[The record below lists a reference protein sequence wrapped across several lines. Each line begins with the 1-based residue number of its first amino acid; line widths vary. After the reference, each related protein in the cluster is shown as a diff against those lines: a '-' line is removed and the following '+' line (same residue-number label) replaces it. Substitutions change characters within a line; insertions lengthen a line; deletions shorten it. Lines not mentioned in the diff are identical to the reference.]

1 MKQLANKHVLLC
13 VTGGIAAY
21 KAAEII
27 RLFKTSGSNVRVLMT
42 SAAKEFITPLT
53 MQALSGNQ
61 VHTDLLDTDAEAAM
75 GHIEL
80 AKWSDI
86 VLIAPCSAN
95 SIARLASGKGDDLMT
110 AVCLAAECKIYFAP
124 AMNQAMWSDSR
135 TQNNHKKLLE
145 NKFIPIGPNSG
156 EQACGDEG
164 YGRMS
169 EPQEIVNNIASG
181 FSEGLLAGKK
191 ILITAGPTREKID
204 PVRFI
209 SNRSSGKMGFSI
221 AEAARDEG
229 GLVSLISGP
238 VSLETPNEIK
248 RINVES
254 ADEMLSEVD
263 KVINDFDLFISTA
276 AVSDYKPEEYEVQKI
291 KKEKNTDNLNLELI
305 TNKDILKH
313 VSKDKGDLKVIGFAA
328 ETQNIIENAK
338 RKLNEK
344 NLDLII
350 ANDVSDPSIGF
361 DSDDKMS
368 EGEVGR
374 VGVPI
379 STLDN
384 IESLFQGIPLE
395 KVSTSMTINS
405 TAAILLSF
413 YIVNAEKTGVP
424 LNKLRG
430 TIQNDILKEFA
441 ARGTY
446 IYPPKPSMRIV
457 TNILEFCDQNLPKWN
472 PISISGYHIREAGS
486 TVEQELAFTFA
497 NGIAYVENAI
507 KEGLDPNKLGKTIS
521 FFFNSHNGFIEEIS
535 KFRAARKMWATIM
548 KERFGVTDDKAM
560 MCRFHTQTGGST
572 LTSEQPDNNI
582 VRTTIQ
588 ALSAVLGGTQSL
600 HTNSFDEALSLPSD
614 DSAKL
619 ALRTQQNIAQD
630 TNIPN

>member
-291 KKEKNTDNLNLELI
+291 KKEKNTDNFNLELI

-361 DSDDKMS
+361 DSD
-368 EGEVGR
+368 ENEVYLITDEIEKKIDR
-374 VGVPI
+374 VSKKKLSRSI
-379 STLDN
+379 
-384 IESLFQGIPLE
+384 IEFI
-395 KVSTSMTINS
+395 
-405 TAAILLSF
+405 
-413 YIVNAEKTGVP
+413 
-424 LNKLRG
+424 
-430 TIQNDILKEFA
+430 
-441 ARGTY
+441 
-446 IYPPKPSMRIV
+446 
-457 TNILEFCDQNLPKWN
+457 
-472 PISISGYHIREAGS
+472 
-486 TVEQELAFTFA
+486 A
-497 NGIAYVENAI
+497 NY
-507 KEGLDPNKLGKTIS
+507 L
-521 FFFNSHNGFIEEIS
+521 
-535 KFRAARKMWATIM
+535 
-548 KERFGVTDDKAM
+548 
-560 MCRFHTQTGGST
+560 
-572 LTSEQPDNNI
+572 
-582 VRTTIQ
+582 
-588 ALSAVLGGTQSL
+588 
-600 HTNSFDEALSLPSD
+600 
-614 DSAKL
+614 
-619 ALRTQQNIAQD
+619 
-630 TNIPN
+630 

>member
-229 GLVSLISGP
+229 GIVSLISGP
-238 VSLETPNEIK
+238 VSLETPDEIK

-263 KVINDFDLFISTA
+263 KIINDFDLFISTA

-361 DSDDKMS
+361 DSD
-368 EGEVGR
+368 ENEVYLITDEIEKKIDR
-374 VGVPI
+374 VSKKKLSRSI
-379 STLDN
+379 
-384 IESLFQGIPLE
+384 IEFI
-395 KVSTSMTINS
+395 
-405 TAAILLSF
+405 
-413 YIVNAEKTGVP
+413 
-424 LNKLRG
+424 
-430 TIQNDILKEFA
+430 
-441 ARGTY
+441 
-446 IYPPKPSMRIV
+446 
-457 TNILEFCDQNLPKWN
+457 
-472 PISISGYHIREAGS
+472 
-486 TVEQELAFTFA
+486 A
-497 NGIAYVENAI
+497 NY
-507 KEGLDPNKLGKTIS
+507 L
-521 FFFNSHNGFIEEIS
+521 
-535 KFRAARKMWATIM
+535 
-548 KERFGVTDDKAM
+548 
-560 MCRFHTQTGGST
+560 
-572 LTSEQPDNNI
+572 
-582 VRTTIQ
+582 
-588 ALSAVLGGTQSL
+588 
-600 HTNSFDEALSLPSD
+600 
-614 DSAKL
+614 
-619 ALRTQQNIAQD
+619 
-630 TNIPN
+630 

>member
-86 VLIAPCSAN
+86 ILIAPCSAN

-361 DSDDKMS
+361 DSD
-368 EGEVGR
+368 ENEVYLITDEIEKKIDR
-374 VGVPI
+374 VSKKKLSRSI
-379 STLDN
+379 
-384 IESLFQGIPLE
+384 IEFI
-395 KVSTSMTINS
+395 
-405 TAAILLSF
+405 
-413 YIVNAEKTGVP
+413 
-424 LNKLRG
+424 
-430 TIQNDILKEFA
+430 
-441 ARGTY
+441 
-446 IYPPKPSMRIV
+446 
-457 TNILEFCDQNLPKWN
+457 
-472 PISISGYHIREAGS
+472 
-486 TVEQELAFTFA
+486 A
-497 NGIAYVENAI
+497 NY
-507 KEGLDPNKLGKTIS
+507 L
-521 FFFNSHNGFIEEIS
+521 
-535 KFRAARKMWATIM
+535 
-548 KERFGVTDDKAM
+548 
-560 MCRFHTQTGGST
+560 
-572 LTSEQPDNNI
+572 
-582 VRTTIQ
+582 
-588 ALSAVLGGTQSL
+588 
-600 HTNSFDEALSLPSD
+600 
-614 DSAKL
+614 
-619 ALRTQQNIAQD
+619 
-630 TNIPN
+630 

>member
-95 SIARLASGKGDDLMT
+95 SIARLASGEGDDLMT

-124 AMNQAMWSDSR
+124 AMNQAMWSDLR

-169 EPQEIVNNIASG
+169 EPKEIVNNIASG

-313 VSKDKGDLKVIGFAA
+313 VSKDKGDMKVIGFAA

-361 DSDDKMS
+361 DSD
-368 EGEVGR
+368 ENEVYLITDEIEKKIDR
-374 VGVPI
+374 VSKKKLSRSI
-379 STLDN
+379 
-384 IESLFQGIPLE
+384 IEFI
-395 KVSTSMTINS
+395 
-405 TAAILLSF
+405 
-413 YIVNAEKTGVP
+413 
-424 LNKLRG
+424 
-430 TIQNDILKEFA
+430 
-441 ARGTY
+441 
-446 IYPPKPSMRIV
+446 
-457 TNILEFCDQNLPKWN
+457 
-472 PISISGYHIREAGS
+472 
-486 TVEQELAFTFA
+486 A
-497 NGIAYVENAI
+497 NY
-507 KEGLDPNKLGKTIS
+507 L
-521 FFFNSHNGFIEEIS
+521 
-535 KFRAARKMWATIM
+535 
-548 KERFGVTDDKAM
+548 
-560 MCRFHTQTGGST
+560 
-572 LTSEQPDNNI
+572 
-582 VRTTIQ
+582 
-588 ALSAVLGGTQSL
+588 
-600 HTNSFDEALSLPSD
+600 
-614 DSAKL
+614 
-619 ALRTQQNIAQD
+619 
-630 TNIPN
+630 

>member
-169 EPQEIVNNIASG
+169 EPQEIVNNVASG

-361 DSDDKMS
+361 DSD
-368 EGEVGR
+368 ENEVYLITDEIEKKIDR
-374 VGVPI
+374 VSKKKLSRSI
-379 STLDN
+379 
-384 IESLFQGIPLE
+384 IEFI
-395 KVSTSMTINS
+395 
-405 TAAILLSF
+405 
-413 YIVNAEKTGVP
+413 
-424 LNKLRG
+424 
-430 TIQNDILKEFA
+430 
-441 ARGTY
+441 
-446 IYPPKPSMRIV
+446 
-457 TNILEFCDQNLPKWN
+457 
-472 PISISGYHIREAGS
+472 
-486 TVEQELAFTFA
+486 A
-497 NGIAYVENAI
+497 NY
-507 KEGLDPNKLGKTIS
+507 L
-521 FFFNSHNGFIEEIS
+521 
-535 KFRAARKMWATIM
+535 
-548 KERFGVTDDKAM
+548 
-560 MCRFHTQTGGST
+560 
-572 LTSEQPDNNI
+572 
-582 VRTTIQ
+582 
-588 ALSAVLGGTQSL
+588 
-600 HTNSFDEALSLPSD
+600 
-614 DSAKL
+614 
-619 ALRTQQNIAQD
+619 
-630 TNIPN
+630 

>member
-1 MKQLANKHVLLC
+1 
-13 VTGGIAAY
+13 
-21 KAAEII
+21 
-27 RLFKTSGSNVRVLMT
+27 
-42 SAAKEFITPLT
+42 

-361 DSDDKMS
+361 DSD
-368 EGEVGR
+368 ENEVYLITDEIEKKIDR
-374 VGVPI
+374 VSKKKLSRSI
-379 STLDN
+379 
-384 IESLFQGIPLE
+384 IEFI
-395 KVSTSMTINS
+395 
-405 TAAILLSF
+405 
-413 YIVNAEKTGVP
+413 
-424 LNKLRG
+424 
-430 TIQNDILKEFA
+430 
-441 ARGTY
+441 
-446 IYPPKPSMRIV
+446 
-457 TNILEFCDQNLPKWN
+457 
-472 PISISGYHIREAGS
+472 
-486 TVEQELAFTFA
+486 A
-497 NGIAYVENAI
+497 NY
-507 KEGLDPNKLGKTIS
+507 L
-521 FFFNSHNGFIEEIS
+521 
-535 KFRAARKMWATIM
+535 
-548 KERFGVTDDKAM
+548 
-560 MCRFHTQTGGST
+560 
-572 LTSEQPDNNI
+572 
-582 VRTTIQ
+582 
-588 ALSAVLGGTQSL
+588 
-600 HTNSFDEALSLPSD
+600 
-614 DSAKL
+614 
-619 ALRTQQNIAQD
+619 
-630 TNIPN
+630 